1 MHLERIKFPKSTP
14 RSEQKQYSNSIGD
27 CIRGSIKDTP
37 TKRRTEKPVRKPKWS
52 GCIRWFR
59 GLFAATALCP
69 SGKPDHGNRSAQ
81 VLYWKRTGS
90 NKGEFRH
97 AALVGKVRDFMT
109 AEVQTCGLHDNIVD
123 VAMDMIAK
131 GHRRRPVVEK
141 GKLIGQL
148 TCRRILRVVAAFN
161 DRGGE

>member
-1 MHLERIKFPKSTP
+1 MLRSVDLSDYMHANPVKVHLDASLFQAMDTITRQHVSGACVVDDDDNLVGVL
-14 RSEQKQYSNSIGD
+14 SETD
-27 CIRGSIKDTP
+27 CLRAVVS
-37 TKRRTEKPVRKPKWS
+37 
-52 GCIRWFR
+52 
-59 GLFAATALCP
+59 ATYNNTA
-69 SGKPDHGNRSAQ
+69 D
-81 VLYWKRTGS
+81 
-90 NKGEFRH
+90 
-97 AALVGKVRDFMT
+97 VGKVRDFMT

>member
-1 MHLERIKFPKSTP
+1 
-14 RSEQKQYSNSIGD
+14 
-27 CIRGSIKDTP
+27 
-37 TKRRTEKPVRKPKWS
+37 
-52 GCIRWFR
+52 
-59 GLFAATALCP
+59 
-69 SGKPDHGNRSAQ
+69 
-81 VLYWKRTGS
+81 
-90 NKGEFRH
+90 
-97 AALVGKVRDFMT
+97 MT